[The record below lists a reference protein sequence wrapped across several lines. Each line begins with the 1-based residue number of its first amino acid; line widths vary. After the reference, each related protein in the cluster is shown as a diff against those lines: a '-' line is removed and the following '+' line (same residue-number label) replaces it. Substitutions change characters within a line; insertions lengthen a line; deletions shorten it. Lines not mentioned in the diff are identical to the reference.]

1 MEAHFVPG
9 LGVWEPGVGNVAALG
24 EPSEVDM
31 ERQAEWPRPLQ
42 GGDWAHEEAPR
53 DGVGHEVGPMQGL
66 DKMGLSVADWP
77 IFAPNPDDSGS
88 GGEAGLA
95 GHEARGQNE
104 ATESTSPQGGRM
116 PTWMPALGTLPEV
129 RPRPR
134 GRQGAG
140 LLGARGLRPRQRQEL
155 RGGHPKL
162 DMHLR
167 VGCRELP

>member
-1 MEAHFVPG
+1 MG
-9 LGVWEPGVGNVAALG
+9 QLDQLLGQRTGSLIRMARTQISPERTEDPIEVNAGVFIKTCILG
-24 EPSEVDM
+24 GEK
-31 ERQAEWPRPLQ
+31 
-42 GGDWAHEEAPR
+42 
-53 DGVGHEVGPMQGL
+53 GL